1 MSSTALKV
9 IAAVTVALAL
19 ILALI
24 GYKVSRQYAEN
35 AAKATQNAA
44 APQTVAVVAVKPLAA
59 YKAIDKDSVAL
70 VPLAVAPMDFFTNL
84 DEVVGRVPLVDVDAG
99 APVTGRYFKEGNAV
113 ARIIPPGH
121 QALSIEVNDVIAV
134 GGFVRPGDVVD
145 VLVYLR
151 TGSGVPETQ
160 ARVLLPSA
168 RVLAYE
174 ERVIDRP
181 QGLKAEE
188 GGPDNRRRVRTAVIA
203 VPEAETTRVMLGASL
218 GEIRLSLRGQ
228 GPQAASATQ
237 TASAGGETAEAAP
250 AADKIVTA
258 QELGQLKAKLSTA
271 KAKEEDRPKVT
282 VYRGSEVHTVTP

>member
-1 MSSTALKV
+1 VL
-9 IAAVTVALAL
+9 AARAL

-24 GYKVSRQYAEN
+24 GYRVSRQYAESAQKAQ
-35 AAKATQNAA
+35 AAPA
-44 APQTVAVVAVKPLAA
+44 APQTLAVVALKPLAA
-59 YKAIDKDSVAL
+59 YKPIDKESVAL
-70 VPLAVAPMDFFTNL
+70 VPLAVAPADFFTNL

-113 ARIIPPGH
+113 ARIIPAGH

-188 GGPDNRRRVRTAVIA
+188 GGPDTRRRVRTAVIA
-203 VPEAETTRVMLGASL
+203 VPEKETTRVMLGTSL
-218 GEIRLSLRGQ
+218 GEIRLALRGASP
-228 GPQAASATQ
+228 GGNTEATAAATP
-237 TASAGGETAEAAP
+237 ETP
-250 AADKIVTA
+250 PDKIVTA
-258 QELGQLKAKLSTA
+258 AELGQLKQKLAAAKP
-271 KAKEEDRPKVT
+271 KQEEDRPKVT

>member
-9 IAAVTVALAL
+9 IAAVTVALAF

-35 AAKATQNAA
+35 AEKATREGAN
-44 APQTVAVVAVKPLAA
+44 APQTVAVVALKPLAA

-70 VPLAVAPMDFFTNL
+70 VPLPVAPMDFFTNL
-84 DEVVGRVPLVDVDAG
+84 DEVVGRTPMVDVDAG
-99 APVTGRYFKEGNAV
+99 APVTGRYFKESNAV
-113 ARIIPPGH
+113 ARIIPAGH
-121 QALSIEVNDVIAV
+121 QALSLEVNDVIAV

-188 GGPDNRRRVRTAVIA
+188 GGPDSRRRVRTAVIA
-203 VPEAETTRVMLGASL
+203 VPEAETTKVMLGASL
-218 GEIRLSLRGQ
+218 GEIRLALRGQ
-228 GPQAASATQ
+228 QAPQAGAT
-237 TASAGGETAEAAP
+237 ETAAANPEALQ
-250 AADKIVTA
+250 DKIVTA
-258 QELGQLKAKLSTA
+258 QELGQLKQKLA
-271 KAKEEDRPKVT
+271 ANKPKEKEEERPKVT
-282 VYRGSEVHTVTP
+282 VYRGSEVKQVTP

>member
-35 AAKATQNAA
+35 AEKASRESAN
-44 APQTVAVVAVKPLAA
+44 APQTVAVVALKPLAA
-59 YKAIDKDSVAL
+59 YKAIDKESVAL
-70 VPLAVAPMDFFTNL
+70 VPLAVAPSDFFTNL

-113 ARIIPPGH
+113 ARIIPAGH

-188 GGPDNRRRVRTAVIA
+188 GGPDTRRRVRTAVIA
-203 VPEAETTRVMLGASL
+203 VPEAETTRVMLGTSL
-218 GEIRLSLRGQ
+218 GEIRLALRGAST
-228 GPQAASATQ
+228 GASTEATAATP
-237 TASAGGETAEAAP
+237 ETP
-250 AADKIVTA
+250 PDKIVTA
-258 QELGQLKAKLSTA
+258 AELGQLKAKLAAA
-271 KAKEEDRPKVT
+271 KPKQEEERPKVT

>member
-9 IAAVTVALAL
+9 VAAVTVALAL
-19 ILALI
+19 LLALI
-24 GYKVSRQYAEN
+24 GYRVSRQYAEN
-35 AAKATQNAA
+35 ATKAVQTQS
-44 APQTVAVVAVKPLAA
+44 APQTLAVVAVKPLAA

-70 VPLAVAPMDFFTNL
+70 VPLAVAPTDFFTNL

-113 ARIIPPGH
+113 ARIIPAGH
-121 QALSIEVNDVIAV
+121 QALSFEVNDIIAV

-151 TGSGVPETQ
+151 TGSGIPETQ
-160 ARVLLPSA
+160 ARVLLPGA

-188 GGPDNRRRVRTAVIA
+188 GGSDSRRRVRTAVVA
-203 VPEAETTRVMLGASL
+203 VPETDTTRVMLGASL
-218 GEIRLSLRGQ
+218 GELRLALRGQ
-228 GPQAASATQ
+228 TQAQTEAELASL
-237 TASAGGETAEAAP
+237 SPEARIE
-250 AADKIVTA
+250 KVVTA
-258 QELGQLKAKLSTA
+258 AELGRLKAAAVA
-271 KAKEEDRPKVT
+271 KAGAEPSRPKIT
-282 VYRGSEVHTVTP
+282 VYRGSDVQTVSP

>member
-19 ILALI
+19 LLALV
-24 GYKVSRQYAEN
+24 GYRVSRQYAEN
-35 AAKATQNAA
+35 AEKASQVSQT
-44 APQTVAVVAVKPLAA
+44 PQTLAVVALKPLAA
-59 YKAIDKDSVAL
+59 YKTIDKDAVAL
-70 VPLAVAPMDFFTNL
+70 VPLAVAPTDFFTNL

-113 ARIIPPGH
+113 ARIIPAGH
-121 QALSIEVNDVIAV
+121 QALSLEVNDVIAV

-160 ARVLLPSA
+160 ARVLLPAS

-188 GGPDNRRRVRTAVIA
+188 GGNADARRRVRTAVLA
-203 VPEAETTRVMLGASL
+203 VPETDTTRVMLGASL
-218 GEIRLSLRGQ
+218 GEIRLALRGQ
-228 GPQAASATQ
+228 AQEGAETGAARP
-237 TASAGGETAEAAP
+237 AE
-250 AADKIVTA
+250 AADKIITA
-258 QELGQLKAKLSTA
+258 AELGRLKTVLAGKPKVDAPS
-271 KAKEEDRPKVT
+271 RPKVT
-282 VYRGSEVHTVTP
+282 VYRGSDVQTVTP

>member
-9 IAAVTVALAL
+9 VAAVTVALAL
-19 ILALI
+19 LLALI
-24 GYKVSRQYAEN
+24 GYRVSRQYAEN
-35 AAKATQNAA
+35 ATKAAQVQS
-44 APQTVAVVAVKPLAA
+44 APQTLAVVAVKPLAA

-70 VPLAVAPMDFFTNL
+70 VPLAVAPTDFFTNL

-113 ARIIPPGH
+113 ARIIPAGH
-121 QALSIEVNDVIAV
+121 QALSFEVNDIIAV

-151 TGSGVPETQ
+151 TGSGIPETQ
-160 ARVLLPSA
+160 ARVLLPGA

-188 GGPDNRRRVRTAVIA
+188 GGSDSRRRVRTAVVA
-203 VPEAETTRVMLGASL
+203 VPETDTTRVMLGASL
-218 GEIRLSLRGQ
+218 GELRLALRGQ
-228 GPQAASATQ
+228 TQSQA
-237 TASAGGETAEAAP
+237 EAEAAP
-250 AADKIVTA
+250 ASPEARIEKVVTA
-258 QELGQLKAKLSTA
+258 AELGRLKAAAVA
-271 KAKEEDRPKVT
+271 KGNAEPSRPKIT
-282 VYRGSEVHTVTP
+282 VYRGSDVQTVSP

>member
-1 MSSTALKV
+1 MSSTALKI
-9 IAAVTVALAL
+9 IAAVTVALAV

-35 AAKATQNAA
+35 AEKASRDSAS
-44 APQTVAVVAVKPLAA
+44 APQTVAVVALKPLAA
-59 YKAIDKDSVAL
+59 YKAIDKESVAL

-121 QALSIEVNDVIAV
+121 QALSVEVNDVIAV

-160 ARVLLPSA
+160 ARVLLPAA
-168 RVLAYE
+168 RVLAFE

-181 QGLKAEE
+181 QGLKADE
-188 GGPDNRRRVRTAVIA
+188 GGPDNRRRLRTAVLA
-203 VPEAETTRVMLGASL
+203 VPDGETTKVLLGASM
-218 GEIRLSLRGQ
+218 GEIRLALRGQ
-228 GPQAASATQ
+228 NPQAAGTETVASPEAT
-237 TASAGGETAEAAP
+237 P
-250 AADKIVTA
+250 DKIVTA
-258 QELGQLKAKLSTA
+258 AELGQMKAKLAAA
-271 KAKEEDRPKVT
+271 KPKQEQPKVT